1 MGVCC
6 GRSFVDEEI
15 ENAES
20 LQDLITIFNERRAK
34 FPQEQMQIQSH
45 LEDPSKNIDLIE
57 TENLDKES
65 LQKRILYLNDLRGA
79 FLKVSETLQENPNL
93 PLQETK
99 KYLLNIA
106 SKYYLTYDPDKDLD
120 MEMTQ
125 FDKFIEK
132 QQTLE
137 NK

>member
-6 GRSFVDEEI
+6 GRSYVDEEI
-15 ENAES
+15 ENADN

-45 LEDPSKNIDLIE
+45 LEDPSKNVDLIE

-65 LQKRILYLNDLRGA
+65 LQKRILYLNDLQGA

-132 QQTLE
+132 QQTLR
-137 NK
+137 NN

>member
-45 LEDPSKNIDLIE
+45 LEDPSKNVDLIE

-65 LQKRILYLNDLRGA
+65 LQKRILYLNDLQGA

-132 QQTLE
+132 QQTLG
-137 NK
+137 NN

>member
-6 GRSFVDEEI
+6 VRSFTDEEI
-15 ENAES
+15 ENAEN
-20 LQDLITIFNERRAK
+20 LQELITIFNERRAK

-45 LEDPSKNIDLIE
+45 LEDPSKNVDLIE

-65 LQKRILYLNDLRGA
+65 LQKRIIYLNDLTGA
-79 FLKVSETLQENPNL
+79 YLKVSETLQENPNL
-93 PLQETK
+93 PLKETK

-106 SKYYLTYDPDKDLD
+106 SKYYLTYDPDKELD
-120 MEMTQ
+120 IEMTL
-125 FDKFIEK
+125 FDKFIED
-132 QQTLE
+132 QQTKG

>member
-15 ENAES
+15 ENADN

-45 LEDPSKNIDLIE
+45 LEDPSKNVDLIE

-65 LQKRILYLNDLRGA
+65 LQKRILYLNDLQGA

-132 QQTLE
+132 QQTLR
-137 NK
+137 NN